1 MLDESLLT
9 LARTRIELDLR
20 DRHEFHM
27 REFAQLK
34 ATFSVR
40 GALTSGFAQ
49 AALDQAIGREYEIRS
64 LMVWQVLSRV
74 LSGERLAAL
83 VGLGSQL
90 KTVVSDYLQTAC
102 QDLERDH
109 AFVLGLMSGLGNM
122 RSIDIWRDRA
132 YERVAS
138 EIDLSLLSASRA
150 EAAGSSVVNI
160 YQPFGI
166 IQTGSGSTAAF
177 NQLYG
182 PSEREKLSAA
192 LDSAH
197 EALKASHELAKADVD
212 SVVEVIKDAKIE
224 VALEKPNLARLRG
237 SLMAIAT
244 TVQALGS
251 AAPAY
256 QLLKAAAALVG
267 VTLP

>member
-1 MLDESLLT
+1 MLNESLLA
-9 LARTRIELDLR
+9 LARTRIDLDLR

-34 ATFSVR
+34 ATYSAR
-40 GALTSGFAQ
+40 GALTSSFAQ
-49 AALDQAIGREYEIRS
+49 AALDQAIGREFEIRS

-74 LSGERLAAL
+74 LSGERLAAH
-83 VGLGSQL
+83 VDLGSQL
-90 KTVVSDYLQTAC
+90 KSVVADYLQTAC
-102 QDLERDH
+102 QDLEKDH
-109 AFVLGLMSGLGNM
+109 VFVLGLIKGPGNM
-122 RSIDIWRDRA
+122 RSIDSWRGHA
-132 YERVAS
+132 YDRVAS
-138 EIDLSLLSASRA
+138 EIDLSLLSAGRA
-150 EAAGSSVVNI
+150 EAAGSSIVNI

-166 IQTGSGSTAAF
+166 IQTGPGSTATF
-177 NQLYG
+177 SQLYG

-212 SVVEVIKDAKIE
+212 SVVEVINDAKSE

-244 TVQALGS
+244 IVQALGS

-256 QLLKAAAALVG
+256 QLLKSAAALIG